1 LIISYKLNS
10 ATQNSWRIDS
20 RYCGEN
26 AKGARAKTTLVGVA
40 GCSVFRNFKLFF
52 LKWLGGEQT

>member
-1 LIISYKLNS
+1 MVPGKTFLIISYKLNS
-10 ATQNSWRIDS
+10 ATQNRRIAS

-40 GCSVFRNFKLFF
+40 GCSVFRN
-52 LKWLGGEQT
+52 